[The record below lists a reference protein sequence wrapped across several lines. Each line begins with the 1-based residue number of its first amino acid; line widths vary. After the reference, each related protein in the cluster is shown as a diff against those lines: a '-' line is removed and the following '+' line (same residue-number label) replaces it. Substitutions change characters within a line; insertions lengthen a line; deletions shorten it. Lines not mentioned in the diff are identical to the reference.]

1 MLHNNLDI
9 LLISET
15 KIDSSFPTAQFQ
27 IEGYTTY
34 RLDRNANG
42 GGILLYIREDIP
54 STLLNFDMSIESFF
68 IEINIRKKK
77 WLLVGTYNPNK
88 NLISNHLK
96 EIGKN
101 LDNYSSK
108 YGNFILLGDLNSEPT
123 ESAVKDFC
131 EIYSCKNLIKDN
143 TCFKNPLTPSCIDL
157 IITNRPKS
165 FQNSVTVETGLSD
178 CNINTSD
185 ITDNKTF
192 WKTVKPFFT
201 DKIKTKSKI
210 TLIEKNIVSQE
221 GQEKIVSE
229 KIITEDQAVAEVF
242 NNFFINIVPNLK
254 ISTNHGYD
262 NDFIATDDQV
272 TNAVNKFWNHSSII
286 MIKNKKVADQSFSFG
301 PVTYDDVLKIVNTL
315 DTAKASQQSD
325 IPTKILKQ
333 NSDYFAEYFYE
344 NINQCISK
352 SIFPSDLK
360 LADVTPVYKKKSKN
374 SKDNYRP
381 VSILSNISKIYERC
395 IYDQIQLFF
404 DSLLSKYQCGFR
416 RGYNAQHCLITLIE
430 KWKKSVDNGGG
441 FGALLTDLS
450 KAFDCLPHELLIA
463 KLDAYGFDKSSL
475 KLMHSYLSNRKQ
487 RVKIN
492 DTYSSWSEI
501 LFGVPQGSILGP
513 LLFNIFICD
522 MFYFL
527 EGFDIANYAEDS
539 TPYCA
544 GKSAESVVNNLEQSS
559 TILFKWLNNN
569 YMKVNTGKSHL
580 LLSGNS
586 RATAT
591 IDNSYIES
599 EDEQVLL
606 GITID
611 SNLTFENHIR
621 NICKKASQKLN
632 ALARI
637 APYMNIQKRRTIMKS
652 FVTSQF
658 SYCPLIWMF
667 HSRRL
672 NNKIN
677 SIHERALRITYQ
689 DNVSTFQELLNKDN
703 SVSIHHRN
711 LQVLATEMFKIH
723 RGLSPEILRETFVS
737 KTSSYN
743 LRRNDTFGKRKVH
756 SVYHGTESLSFLGP
770 KIWDLVPVELK
781 QSETLYSF
789 KLKIKNWLLFEC
801 PCRICKT

>member
-1 MLHNNLDI
+1 
-9 LLISET
+9 
-15 KIDSSFPTAQFQ
+15 
-27 IEGYTTY
+27 
-34 RLDRNANG
+34 
-42 GGILLYIREDIP
+42 
-54 STLLNFDMSIESFF
+54 
-68 IEINIRKKK
+68 
-77 WLLVGTYNPNK
+77 
-88 NLISNHLK
+88 
-96 EIGKN
+96 
-101 LDNYSSK
+101 
-108 YGNFILLGDLNSEPT
+108 
-123 ESAVKDFC
+123 
-131 EIYSCKNLIKDN
+131 
-143 TCFKNPLTPSCIDL
+143 
-157 IITNRPKS
+157 
-165 FQNSVTVETGLSD
+165 
-178 CNINTSD
+178 
-185 ITDNKTF
+185 
-192 WKTVKPFFT
+192 
-201 DKIKTKSKI
+201 
-210 TLIEKNIVSQE
+210 
-221 GQEKIVSE
+221 
-229 KIITEDQAVAEVF
+229 
-242 NNFFINIVPNLK
+242 
-254 ISTNHGYD
+254 
-262 NDFIATDDQV
+262 
-272 TNAVNKFWNHSSII
+272 
-286 MIKNKKVADQSFSFG
+286 MIKNKKKSDQSFSFG

-325 IPTKILKQ
+325 IPTKISKE
-333 NSDYFAEYFYE
+333 NSDYFAEYFYK

-381 VSILSNISKIYERC
+381 ASILSNISKIYERC
-395 IYDQIQLFF
+395 IYDQIQLFY

-416 RGYNAQHCLITLIE
+416 SGYNAQHCLITLIE
-430 KWKKSVDNGGG
+430 KWKKSVDNGGA
-441 FGALLTDLS
+441 FGTLLTDLS
-450 KAFDCLPHELLIA
+450 KAFGCLPHELLIA

-475 KLMHSYLSNRKQ
+475 KLIHSYLLNSKQ
-487 RVKIN
+487 RVKTN

-527 EGFDIANYAEDS
+527 EGFDIANHTDDS

-544 GKSAESVVNNLEQSS
+544 GKSAESVVSNLEQSS

-580 LLSGNS
+580 LLPRNS
-586 RATAT
+586 RATGM

-611 SNLTFENHIR
+611 SNLAFENYVR

-632 ALARI
+632 VLARI
-637 APYMNIQKRRTIMKS
+637 ASYMNIQKKKTIMKS

-677 SIHERALRITYQ
+677 STHERALRITYQ
-689 DNVSTFQELLNKDN
+689 DNMSTFQELLNKDN

-711 LQVLATEMFKIH
+711 LQVLATEIFKIH
-723 RGLSPEILRETFVS
+723 KGLSPENLRETFVS

-743 LRRNDTFGKRKVH
+743 LRRNDTFENPKVH
-756 SVYHGTESLSFLGP
+756 SVHHGTESLSSLGP

-781 QSETLYSF
+781 ESENKELGTL
-789 KLKIKNWLLFEC
+789 
-801 PCRICKT
+801 